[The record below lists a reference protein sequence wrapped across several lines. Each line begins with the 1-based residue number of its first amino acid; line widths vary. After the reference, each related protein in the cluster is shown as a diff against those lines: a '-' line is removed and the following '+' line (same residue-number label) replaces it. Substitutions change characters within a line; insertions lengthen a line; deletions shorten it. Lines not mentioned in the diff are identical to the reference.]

1 MARTTVEIL
10 GGQLDGAVLQNA
22 ASEATLRDLVKA
34 INGSG
39 GGGGSGTLGRTPM
52 GMVAGGVVGALG
64 GAVKGAVNQIGN
76 VTGAVGSFA
85 GMMLKGEGRISAYT
99 NVLNKQ
105 VISQLPLVGRYLGA
119 VGGAVSGTIQ
129 EFERW
134 NKTLQ
139 GLTGT
144 GATFGNSI
152 ITMMNASAKTYMS
165 LDDFSALVQ
174 KNTNTFV
181 ALGNTVTQG
190 AQAFSEYS
198 EAVLQAHGPARTT
211 LINMG
216 YTIPVI
222 NQQLAEFLENNYRGT
237 TQDRID
243 KTKLANSFVDYQ
255 LHIHKLTALTGKRS
269 DQLTEEMREVQND
282 TAFKLKLSRMD
293 EKERTKINKALAQYT
308 ALYGK
313 EAANI
318 FKAKFLG
325 LQPANEAAAEMM
337 MMFPGLI
344 KSMDRTLAQAQ
355 DTTVDTEIFNTRLRR
370 ERAEII
376 HHGAKQLDEFA
387 PLLKAGSVGVQ
398 ELATT
403 LGVSQDIA
411 SFIARKGIDVR
422 KMSVEEIENM
432 LKEMDKEVEDRER
445 LTQILRQFEA
455 AMGEFKKGF
464 LEVMT
469 DPNGLLMTFSKQ
481 MEQADLPAKIRKFGT
496 AAGQIANEYLP
507 KFTEFLLSFTTP
519 EGRAYY
525 RLRMQKML
533 DQLGIYMVHY
543 IPKMFGFGGKEDDL
557 AKELERLDKFYD
569 PKLRESRAARD
580 MAVDKAMTGQ
590 GYSSGTVDPSVQPY
604 TGQPAGGKV
613 VQNQIGSTALA
624 RNQAISPQ
632 LESIFS
638 QAGKIAGVD
647 IRVESGGQMPFSD
660 WETLNEADPKNAYQ
674 KGNEYFVN
682 GKKVRV
688 GSKRHDGGNAADI
701 DIYHAGTNERVTYN
715 NPVMLKFLKALKAG
729 GITNIGMGEN
739 YMQGGNRI
747 HAGINTGYATWAD
760 DDGTKAYRDNLKKTD
775 PAYQVIKQAG
785 FRYGTLGATGQMFA
799 QLGGLTSTELH
810 GEEAVVSPAEL
821 SAEMGAAAENSL
833 AGVENLNNNLSM
845 LISLMSQRNDI
856 ASRINSKMASKS
868 TDLFAAVS

>member
-39 GGGGSGTLGRTPM
+39 GGSSRPGM
-52 GMVAGGVVGALG
+52 GPVTIAGGVVGALG

-318 FKAKFLG
+318 FKA
-325 LQPANEAAAEMM
+325 NC
-337 MMFPGLI
+337 
-344 KSMDRTLAQAQ
+344 
-355 DTTVDTEIFNTRLRR
+355 
-370 ERAEII
+370 
-376 HHGAKQLDEFA
+376 
-387 PLLKAGSVGVQ
+387 
-398 ELATT
+398 
-403 LGVSQDIA
+403 
-411 SFIARKGIDVR
+411 
-422 KMSVEEIENM
+422 
-432 LKEMDKEVEDRER
+432 
-445 LTQILRQFEA
+445 
-455 AMGEFKKGF
+455 
-464 LEVMT
+464 
-469 DPNGLLMTFSKQ
+469 
-481 MEQADLPAKIRKFGT
+481 
-496 AAGQIANEYLP
+496 
-507 KFTEFLLSFTTP
+507 
-519 EGRAYY
+519 
-525 RLRMQKML
+525 
-533 DQLGIYMVHY
+533 
-543 IPKMFGFGGKEDDL
+543 
-557 AKELERLDKFYD
+557 
-569 PKLRESRAARD
+569 
-580 MAVDKAMTGQ
+580 
-590 GYSSGTVDPSVQPY
+590 
-604 TGQPAGGKV
+604 
-613 VQNQIGSTALA
+613 
-624 RNQAISPQ
+624 
-632 LESIFS
+632 
-638 QAGKIAGVD
+638 
-647 IRVESGGQMPFSD
+647 
-660 WETLNEADPKNAYQ
+660 
-674 KGNEYFVN
+674 
-682 GKKVRV
+682 
-688 GSKRHDGGNAADI
+688 
-701 DIYHAGTNERVTYN
+701 
-715 NPVMLKFLKALKAG
+715 
-729 GITNIGMGEN
+729 
-739 YMQGGNRI
+739 
-747 HAGINTGYATWAD
+747 
-760 DDGTKAYRDNLKKTD
+760 
-775 PAYQVIKQAG
+775 
-785 FRYGTLGATGQMFA
+785 
-799 QLGGLTSTELH
+799 
-810 GEEAVVSPAEL
+810 
-821 SAEMGAAAENSL
+821 
-833 AGVENLNNNLSM
+833 
-845 LISLMSQRNDI
+845 
-856 ASRINSKMASKS
+856 
-868 TDLFAAVS
+868 